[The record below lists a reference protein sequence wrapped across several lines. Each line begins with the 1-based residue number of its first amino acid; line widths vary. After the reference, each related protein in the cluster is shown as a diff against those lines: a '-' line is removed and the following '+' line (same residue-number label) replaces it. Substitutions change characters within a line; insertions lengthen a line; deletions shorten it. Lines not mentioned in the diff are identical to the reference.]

1 MVVVAL
7 VAVLVVGYAVAAI
20 LTRAQWTGTAT
31 QDGTRVAFDAR
42 AADGSDPGAKA
53 MERARERVAQRFPDA
68 EVTVDGDALTVTV
81 PSDESD
87 RVRELGDGGG
97 QLLFRPVI
105 HAIPSQSAPTQPT
118 PSAAPKPPPVPPE
131 QRIADERKLRQST
144 DQSIQVLA
152 LQFQATRCGD
162 EDVLAG
168 HDDPDLPLVTCSQDG
183 SVVYLLDGAIIT
195 GDQITNATSG
205 FAEQSGQYVVSLEF
219 DETAAESFARFTESN
234 VGTQVGYVVDT
245 AVVSA
250 PEIREAIPGGRV
262 EISGQFTKKTAAE
275 LARTV
280 ANGSLGVGLTVSSS
294 TPVQIPADDTGST
307 AWRVGL
313 GAGGAVV
320 LLAVLGALGYLVYFV
335 RANRRARAG
344 AGWPT

>member
-53 MERARERVAQRFPDA
+53 MELARERVAQRFPDA

-105 HAIPSQSAPTQPT
+105 HAIPSQSAPTQPA

-320 LLAVLGALGYLVYFV
+320 LLAVLGALGYLVHFV